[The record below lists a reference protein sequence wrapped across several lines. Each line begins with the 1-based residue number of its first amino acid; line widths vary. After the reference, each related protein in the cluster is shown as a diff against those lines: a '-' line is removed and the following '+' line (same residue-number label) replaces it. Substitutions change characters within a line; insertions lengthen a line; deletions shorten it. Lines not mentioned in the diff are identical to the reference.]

1 MAAVFPLIV
10 VVTIRARRAPDDR
23 LNASILD
30 TITNVLGIV
39 SLSVMLTLALDTVL
53 GSTRPLGL
61 TIRLWLFAL
70 FYLGLARAVLV
81 SARRQAMRSEA
92 FSVPTLIVGAGMIG
106 THLAMRLFAEP
117 GYGLRPWPS
126 WTPTRC
132 RSPARTARCCPSWAV
147 PKICPRR
154 CWPPGRDT

>member
-1 MAAVFPLIV
+1 MAAVFPLIAV
-10 VVTIRARRAPDDR
+10 IAMRARRAPDDR

-39 SLSVMLTLALDTVL
+39 SLSVMLTLAIDTL
-53 GSTRPLGL
+53 IGGTRPLGL
-61 TIRLWLFAL
+61 AMRLWLFSL

-92 FSVPTLIVGAGMIG
+92 FSIPTLIVGAGMIG

-117 GYGLRPWPS
+117 GTGCGPSPS
-126 WTPTRC
+126 WTPTRFP
-132 RSPARTARCCPSWAV
+132 SPARTVRCCPCWAV
-147 PKICPRR
+147 PRICPTR
-154 CWPPGRDT
+154 CWPPGRAT